1 MNRPPCA
8 WWHQPEQT
16 PPLDAVR
23 ITLDHLERGSPVP
36 PAAASVIA
44 KALRLYLDGHA
55 DITGNLGL
63 RPRRGG
69 RYEAPLALERR
80 QARDEGIRRVYDL
93 QDGTKTAR
101 AVKVAE
107 LLRTPPQ
114 AGQVTEADVFAY
126 LLELH
131 REHGGE
137 LPTSARQV
145 MRVIDG
151 DTEAARKG

>member
-1 MNRPPCA
+1 MNRTPCA
-8 WWHQPEQT
+8 WWHHPEQL
-16 PPLDAVR
+16 PPLEAVR
-23 ITLDHLERGSPVP
+23 ITLDHLEQGTPVP
-36 PAAASVIA
+36 SAAASVIA

-55 DITGNLGL
+55 DITANLGL

-69 RYEAPLALERR
+69 RYEAPLVLERR

-93 QDGTKTAR
+93 QNGTKTAR
-101 AVKVAE
+101 AEKVAE

-114 AGQVTEADVFAY
+114 AGQVTEADVFSY

-151 DTEAARKG
+151 DTEASRKA